1 MLGAAPGRRLRD
13 RAPARYVPLDPSDRH
28 SARGSHGPCT
38 LDRGQGCARKHLLVY
53 LVRTKRGPRAL
64 EGRNSMY
71 ELITV
76 ALTIGAFT
84 VGYAAPAVLGDI
96 LNRRSER
103 AAD

>member
-1 MLGAAPGRRLRD
+1 MLGAAPGRRLRY

-28 SARGSHGPCT
+28 VHEGRTAP
-38 LDRGQGCARKHLLVY
+38 
-53 LVRTKRGPRAL
+53 VRSTKVRVAPSTAGWYIWSVPNEGRGPWKDGL
-64 EGRNSMY
+64 MY

>member
-1 MLGAAPGRRLRD
+1 
-13 RAPARYVPLDPSDRH
+13 
-28 SARGSHGPCT
+28 
-38 LDRGQGCARKHLLVY
+38 
-53 LVRTKRGPRAL
+53 
-64 EGRNSMY
+64 MY